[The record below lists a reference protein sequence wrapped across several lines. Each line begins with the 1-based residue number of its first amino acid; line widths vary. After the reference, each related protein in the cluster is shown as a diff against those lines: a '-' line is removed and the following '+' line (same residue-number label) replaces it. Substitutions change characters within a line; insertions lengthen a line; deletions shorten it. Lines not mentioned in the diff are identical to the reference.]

1 MSCLPPQGS
10 LTDLE
15 GCLDRITF
23 YNPENHY
30 TIAKFC
36 PKGAQNAITVVG
48 FMPAP
53 TAGEFL
59 KLDGTWETHIRYG
72 QQLKII
78 RFEVLLPATVDGI
91 RKYLK
96 SGVIKGLGTRTIA
109 RLVRHFGDQTL
120 IVIES
125 EPEKLTDVKGIGKA
139 IAKQIAESWQSHHAI
154 RCLMIFLQK
163 HGISL
168 AYSGRIFKQ
177 YGVAAVDILKDHP
190 YQIACDLPG
199 MGFYIA
205 DRIAQQQGAL
215 SDDPQRIR
223 ACILH
228 LLEQAAGDGHMFMT
242 GHEARRKCAKLFD
255 IDSESASAAMIELS
269 DEGQVVQEAM
279 ENQDSDQDGE
289 QDIDQGKYLALY
301 LSALHRAETGIAQRI
316 KAFLTVPVK
325 PPDINQEQMT
335 REILARLAIQL
346 SSEQQSVLEEILLH
360 HIAIITGG
368 PGTGKTTL
376 IRSIAAICDRL
387 QHKTIL
393 SAPTGR
399 AARRLSEVARK
410 KASTLHKLLGYNL
423 EQNDFE
429 KDEDDPLNVDVM
441 IVDEASM
448 VDAQLMFHLLK
459 AIPVTATLILVG
471 DVFQLPSV
479 GPGNILSDLIQ
490 SGVIRTF
497 ELKEIFRQ
505 AEKSPIIVNAH
516 LVREGKL
523 PNLDKYRHSEEL
535 SEFYFIE
542 QYQPETVLKTIV
554 ELCSRKIPERFGLDP
569 VRDIQV
575 LSPMHKGTVGT
586 IQLNQV
592 LQEALNPKS
601 SPLAAGI
608 QFRLGDKVMHLK
620 NNYAKEVFNG
630 DIGIISGIDQSPQLA
645 QRRLSVNY
653 DERLVDYESEEFD
666 DLILAYA
673 ISVHKS
679 QGSEY
684 PAVVIPMMPQHHP
697 LLQRNLLYTAITRGK
712 KLVIIVGTRQAL
724 DTAIK
729 NDKPGNRLSLLDQR
743 LKGVRS
749 GLKPYCRKA

>member
-1 MSCLPPQGS
+1 MNTAGS
-10 LTDLE
+10 LTALE
-15 GCLDRITF
+15 GCLDRIAF

-30 TIAKFC
+30 TIAKFR
-36 PKGAQNAITVVG
+36 PRGAQAAITVVG
-48 FMPAP
+48 FMPEP
-53 TAGEFL
+53 TAGELL
-59 KLDGTWETHIRYG
+59 KLDGTWETHARYG

-78 RFEVLLPATVDGI
+78 RFEVLLPATIDGI

-96 SGVIKGLGTRTIA
+96 SGVIKGLGAKTIS
-109 RLVRHFGDQTL
+109 RLIGHFGDQTL
-120 IVIES
+120 IIIETA
-125 EPEKLTDVKGIGKA
+125 PEKLTDVKGIGKT
-139 IAKQIAESWQSHHAI
+139 IAKQIAESWKSHHAI
-154 RCLMIFLQK
+154 RCLMIFLQD

-168 AYSGRIFKQ
+168 AYCGRIFKQ
-177 YGVAAVDILKDHP
+177 YGAVAVDVLKDRP

-199 MGFYIA
+199 VGFHIA
-205 DRIAQQQGAL
+205 DRIAQHQGAL
-215 SDDPQRIR
+215 SDDPMRIR
-223 ACILH
+223 ACILY

-242 GHEARRKCAKLFD
+242 GHETRRKCARLFD
-255 IDSESASAAMIELS
+255 IDFESATVALLVLC
-269 DEGQVVQEAM
+269 DEGLVVQEAM
-279 ENQDSDQDGE
+279 DDPDGDQ
-289 QDIDQGKYLALY
+289 ALY
-301 LSALHRAETGIAQRI
+301 LSTLHRAETGIARRL
-316 KAFLTVPVK
+316 KAFLSVPVK
-325 PPDINQEQMT
+325 PPDIDQEQMT

-346 SSEQQSVLEEILLH
+346 SREQQAVLEEILLH

-387 QHKTIL
+387 RQKTIL

-429 KDEDDPLNVDVM
+429 KDEDDPLDVDVM

-448 VDAQLMFHLLK
+448 VDAYLMFHLLK

-490 SGVIRTF
+490 SGAIRTF

-516 LVREGKL
+516 RVRQGNL
-523 PNLDKYRHSEEL
+523 PVLEKDRHSEGL

-542 QYQPETVLKTIV
+542 QYQPETVVKTIV

-592 LQEALNPKS
+592 LQEALNPQS
-601 SPLAAGI
+601 SPGAGI

-630 DIGIISGIDQSPQLA
+630 DIGVISEIDISK
-645 QRRLSVNY
+645 RRLSVNY
-653 DERLVDYESEEFD
+653 DERLVDYESEELE

-684 PAVVIPMMPQHHP
+684 PAVVIPLMPQHHP

-729 NDKPGNRLSLLDQR
+729 NDKPGNRLSLLSQR
-743 LKGVRS
+743 LKSVR
-749 GLKPYCRKA
+749 L

>member
-1 MSCLPPQGS
+1 MDHFMTASGS

-30 TIAKFC
+30 TIAKFR

-48 FMPAP
+48 FMPEP
-53 TAGEFL
+53 TAGEIL
-59 KLDGTWETHIRYG
+59 RLDGIWETHARYG

-78 RFEVLLPATVDGI
+78 RFEVLLPATIDGI

-96 SGVIKGLGTRTIA
+96 SGVIKGLGAKTIS
-109 RLVRHFGDQTL
+109 RLIRHFGDQTL
-120 IVIES
+120 VVIES
-125 EPEKLTDVKGIGKA
+125 APEKLTDVKGIGKA
-139 IAKQIAESWQSHHAI
+139 IAKQIAESWKSHHAI
-154 RCLMIFLQK
+154 RCLMIFLQN

-177 YGVAAVDILKDHP
+177 YGAAAVDILKNYP
-190 YQIACDLPG
+190 YRIACDIPG
-199 MGFYIA
+199 IGFYIA
-205 DRIAQQQGAL
+205 DRIAQKQGAL
-215 SDDPQRIR
+215 SDDPMRIR
-223 ACILH
+223 ACILY
-228 LLEQAAGDGHMFMT
+228 LLEQAASDGHMFMT
-242 GHEARRKCAKLFD
+242 GQETRRKCARLFD
-255 IDSESASAAMIELS
+255 IDAESASAAMLALS

-279 ENQDSDQDGE
+279 GGYGGDPDSDQ
-289 QDIDQGKYLALY
+289 ALY
-301 LSALHRAETGIAQRI
+301 LPALYRAETGIALRL
-316 KAFLTVPVK
+316 KAFLSIPVK
-325 PPDINQEQMT
+325 PPDIDQEQMT

-346 SSEQQSVLEEILLH
+346 SAEQQAVLEEILLH

-387 QHKTIL
+387 QQKTIL

-429 KDEDDPLNVDVM
+429 KDEDDPLDVDVM

-448 VDAQLMFHLLK
+448 VDAHLMFHLLK
-459 AIPVTATLILVG
+459 AVPVTATLILVG

-516 LVREGKL
+516 RVRHGNL
-523 PNLDKYRHSEEL
+523 PNLEKDRHSEGL

-542 QYQPETVLKTIV
+542 QYQPETVVRTIV

-592 LQEALNPKS
+592 LQEALNPLS
-601 SPLAAGI
+601 SPGAGI
-608 QFRLGDKVMHLK
+608 LFWPGDKVMHLK

-630 DIGIISGIDQSPQLA
+630 DIGVISEIDPSPKLSK
-645 QRRLSVNY
+645 RRLSVNY
-653 DERLVDYESEEFD
+653 DDRLVDYESEEIE
-666 DLILAYA
+666 DLTLAYA

-684 PAVVIPMMPQHHP
+684 PAVVIPLMPQHHP

-712 KLVIIVGTRQAL
+712 KLVIIVGTRQAM

-729 NDKPGNRLSLLDQR
+729 NDKPRNRLSLLDKR
-743 LKGVRS
+743 LRS
-749 GLKPYCRKA
+749 VKV

>member
-1 MSCLPPQGS
+1 MNGSGS
-10 LTDLE
+10 LNDLE

-30 TIAKFC
+30 TIAKFR

-48 FMPAP
+48 FMPEP

-59 KLDGTWETHIRYG
+59 KLDGTWETHARFG
-72 QQLKII
+72 QQLKIL

-96 SGVIKGLGTRTIA
+96 SGVIKGLGAKTIS
-109 RLVRHFGDQTL
+109 RLIRHFGDQTL
-120 IVIES
+120 VVIES
-125 EPEKLTDVKGIGKA
+125 APEKLTDVKGIGKA
-139 IAKQIAESWQSHHAI
+139 ISRQIAESWKVHHAVH
-154 RCLMIFLQK
+154 RLMTFLQN

-177 YGVAAVDILKDHP
+177 YGPAAVDVLKQHP
-190 YQIACDLPG
+190 YQVACDLPG
-199 MGFYIA
+199 IGFYIA
-205 DRIAQQQGAL
+205 DRIAQHQGAL
-215 SDDPQRIR
+215 SDDPLRIR
-223 ACILH
+223 ACILY
-228 LLEQAAGDGHMFMT
+228 LLEQAASDGHMFMT
-242 GHEARRKCAKLFD
+242 GQETRRKCAMLFD
-255 IDSESASAAMIELS
+255 IGAESVSKALLELS
-269 DEGQVVQEAM
+269 TEGQVVPEAM
-279 ENQDSDQDGE
+279 NDRGSDQ
-289 QDIDQGKYLALY
+289 ALY
-301 LSALHRAETGIAQRI
+301 LSALHRAETGIALRL
-316 KAFLTVPVK
+316 KAFLSIPPK
-325 PPDINQEQMT
+325 PLDINQEQMT

-346 SSEQQSVLEEILLH
+346 SSEQQTVLEEILLH

-387 QHKTIL
+387 RQKTIL

-429 KDEDDPLNVDVM
+429 KDENDPLDVDVM

-459 AIPVTATLILVG
+459 AVPVTASLILVG

-479 GPGNILSDLIQ
+479 GPGNILSDLID

-505 AEKSPIIVNAH
+505 AEKSPIVINAH
-516 LVREGKL
+516 RVRQGNL
-523 PNLDKYRHSEEL
+523 PNLEKEPSEGL

-542 QYQPETVLKTIV
+542 QYQPETVVKTIV
-554 ELCSRKIPERFGLDP
+554 ELCSRKIPERFGFDP

-592 LQEALNPKS
+592 LQEALNPQS
-601 SPLAAGI
+601 SPVSGI
-608 QFRLGDKVMHLK
+608 QFRSGDKIMHLK

-630 DIGIISGIDQSPQLA
+630 DIGVISEIDLFKK
-645 QRRLSVNY
+645 RLSVNY
-653 DERLVDYESEEFD
+653 DDRLVDYENEEFE
-666 DLILAYA
+666 DLTLAYA

-684 PAVVIPMMPQHHP
+684 PAVVIPLMPQHHP

-743 LKGVRS
+743 LKIVS
-749 GLKPYCRKA
+749 S

>member
-1 MSCLPPQGS
+1 MNTSGT

-30 TIAKFC
+30 TIAKFR
-36 PKGAQNAITVVG
+36 PRGAQNAITVVG
-48 FMPAP
+48 FMPEP

-59 KLDGTWETHIRYG
+59 KVDGIWETHVRYG
-72 QQLKII
+72 QQLKIL

-96 SGVIKGLGTRTIA
+96 SGVIKGLGAKTIS
-109 RLVRHFGDQTL
+109 RLIRHFGDQTL
-120 IVIES
+120 VVIES
-125 EPEKLTDVKGIGKA
+125 SPEKLTEVKGIGKA
-139 IAKQIAESWQSHHAI
+139 TASQIAESWKFHHAI
-154 RCLMIFLQK
+154 RRLMLFLQN

-177 YGVAAVDILKDHP
+177 YGAAAVDILTNHP
-190 YQIACDLPG
+190 FQIACDLPG
-199 MGFYIA
+199 TGFYIA
-205 DRIAQQQGAL
+205 DRIAQHQGAL
-215 SDDPQRIR
+215 SDDPLRIR
-223 ACILH
+223 ACILY
-228 LLEQAAGDGHMFMT
+228 LLEQAASDGHMFMT
-242 GHEARRKCAKLFD
+242 GHETLRKCARLFD
-255 IDSESASAAMIELS
+255 IDAESASAAMQELS
-269 DEGQVVQEAM
+269 GDGQVVQETM
-279 ENQDSDQDGE
+279 GGPGRDRGSDQ
-289 QDIDQGKYLALY
+289 ALY
-301 LSALHRAETGIAQRI
+301 LSALHRVETGIARRL
-316 KAFLTVPVK
+316 KAILSVPVK

-346 SSEQQSVLEEILLH
+346 SAEQQTVLEEILLH

-387 QHKTIL
+387 RQKTIL

-429 KDEDDPLNVDVM
+429 KDEDDPLDVDVM

-459 AIPVTATLILVG
+459 AVPVTATLILVG

-479 GPGNILSDLIQ
+479 GPGNILSDLIH

-505 AEKSPIIVNAH
+505 AKKSPIVVNAH
-516 LVREGKL
+516 RVRQGNL
-523 PNLDKYRHSEEL
+523 PNLEKNASKGL

-542 QYQPETVLKTIV
+542 QYLPETVVKTIV
-554 ELCSRKIPERFGLDP
+554 ELCSRKIPERFGFDP

-575 LSPMHKGTVGT
+575 LTPMHKGTVGT

-592 LQEALNPKS
+592 LQEALNS
-601 SPLAAGI
+601 QSAVGAGI
-608 QFRLGDKVMHLK
+608 QFRPGDKVMHLK

-630 DIGIISGIDQSPQLA
+630 DIGVISEIDLSK
-645 QRRLSVNY
+645 RRLSVNY
-653 DERLVDYESEEFD
+653 DDRIVDYESEELE
-666 DLILAYA
+666 DLTLAYA

-684 PAVVIPMMPQHHP
+684 PAVVIPLMPQHHP

-729 NDKPGNRLSLLDQR
+729 NDRPGNRLSLLDQR
-743 LKGVRS
+743 LKNVR
-749 GLKPYCRKA
+749 P

>member
-1 MSCLPPQGS
+1 MNASGS

-23 YNPENHY
+23 YNPDNHY
-30 TIAKFC
+30 TIAKFR
-36 PKGAQNAITVVG
+36 PRGAQNAITVVG
-48 FMPAP
+48 FMPEP

-59 KLDGTWETHIRYG
+59 KLDGTWETHARFG
-72 QQLKII
+72 QQLKIL

-96 SGVIKGLGTRTIA
+96 SGVIKGLGARTIS
-109 RLVRHFGDQTL
+109 RLISHFGDQTL
-120 IVIES
+120 VVIES
-125 EPEKLTDVKGIGKA
+125 SPEKLTEVKGIGKA
-139 IAKQIAESWQSHHAI
+139 IANQIAESWKSHHAI
-154 RCLMIFLQK
+154 RCLMIFLQN

-177 YGVAAVDILKDHP
+177 YGAAAVDVLKQHP
-190 YQIACDLPG
+190 YQVACDLPG
-199 MGFYIA
+199 IGFYIA
-205 DRIAQQQGAL
+205 DRIAQHQGAL
-215 SDDPQRIR
+215 SDDPLRIR
-223 ACILH
+223 ACILY
-228 LLEQAAGDGHMFMT
+228 LLEQAASDGHMFMT
-242 GHEARRKCAKLFD
+242 GQETRRKCARLFD
-255 IDSESASAAMIELS
+255 IGAESVSEALLELS
-269 DEGQVVQEAM
+269 GEGQVVLEAM
-279 ENQDSDQDGE
+279 DDRGSDQ
-289 QDIDQGKYLALY
+289 ALF
-301 LSALHRAETGIAQRI
+301 LSVLHRAETGIARRL
-316 KAFLTVPVK
+316 KAFLSVPVK
-325 PPDINQEQMT
+325 PPDIDQEQMT

-346 SSEQQSVLEEILLH
+346 SAEQQAVLEEILLH
-360 HIAIITGG
+360 HVAIITGG

-387 QHKTIL
+387 RQKTIL

-429 KDEDDPLNVDVM
+429 KDEDDPLDVDVM

-448 VDAQLMFHLLK
+448 MDAHLMFHLLK
-459 AIPVTATLILVG
+459 AVPVTATLILVG

-479 GPGNILSDLIQ
+479 GPGNILSDLIK
-490 SGVIRTF
+490 SGAIRTF

-505 AEKSPIIVNAH
+505 AEKSPIVVNAH
-516 LVREGKL
+516 RVRQGNL
-523 PNLDKYRHSEEL
+523 PNLEKDRNPECL

-542 QYQPETVLKTIV
+542 QYQPETVVKTIV
-554 ELCSRKIPERFGLDP
+554 ELCSRKIPERFGFDP

-592 LQEALNPKS
+592 LQEALNPQS
-601 SPLAAGI
+601 SPGAGI
-608 QFRLGDKVMHLK
+608 QFRPGDKVMHLK

-630 DIGIISGIDQSPQLA
+630 DIGVISEIDQSPQWSK
-645 QRRLSVNY
+645 RRLSVYY
-653 DERLVDYESEEFD
+653 DDRLVDYEIEELE
-666 DLILAYA
+666 DLTLAYA

-684 PAVVIPMMPQHHP
+684 PAVVIPLMPQHHP

-729 NDKPGNRLSLLDQR
+729 NDKPRNRLSLLDQR
-743 LKGVRS
+743 LKS
-749 GLKPYCRKA
+749 AEKHS

>member
-1 MSCLPPQGS
+1 MNATGS
-10 LTDLE
+10 VTCLE
-15 GCLDRITF
+15 GCLDHITF

-30 TIAKFC
+30 TIARFR
-36 PKGAQNAITVVG
+36 PRGAQNPITVVG
-48 FMPAP
+48 FMPEP

-59 KLDGTWETHIRYG
+59 KLDGVWETHARYG
-72 QQLKII
+72 HQLKIV
-78 RFEVLLPATVDGI
+78 RFEVLLPATIEGI

-96 SGVIKGLGTRTIA
+96 SGVVKGVGAKTIS
-109 RLVRHFGDQTL
+109 RLIRHFGDQTL
-120 IVIES
+120 VVIES
-125 EPEKLTDVKGIGKA
+125 APEKLIDVKGIGKA
-139 IAKQIAESWQSHHAI
+139 IAGQISESWKSHHAI
-154 RCLMIFLQK
+154 RCLMIFLQS

-177 YGVAAVDILKDHP
+177 YGPAAVDILKEHP
-190 YQIACDLPG
+190 YRIACDLPG
-199 MGFYIA
+199 IGFHIA
-205 DRIAQQQGAL
+205 DRIARQQGAL
-215 SDDPQRIR
+215 SDDPLRIR
-223 ACILH
+223 ACVLY
-228 LLEQAAGDGHMFMT
+228 LLEQAAADGHMFMT
-242 GHEARRKCAKLFD
+242 GQDARRKCARLFD
-255 IDSESASAAMIELS
+255 IDAESASAALLALS
-269 DEGQVVQEAM
+269 GEGQVVLEAM
-279 ENQDSDQDGE
+279 DDRDGDQ
-289 QDIDQGKYLALY
+289 ALY
-301 LSALHRAETGIAQRI
+301 LSALHRVESGIAGRLRAI
-316 KAFLTVPVK
+316 LSIPVK

-346 SSEQQSVLEEILLH
+346 SPQQQAVLDEILLH
-360 HIAIITGG
+360 HMAIITGG

-387 QHKTIL
+387 RQKTIL

-410 KASTLHKLLGYNL
+410 KAATLHKLLGYNL
-423 EQNDFE
+423 ERNAFE
-429 KDEDDPLNVDVM
+429 KDEDDPLDVDVM

-459 AIPVTATLILVG
+459 AVPVTATLILVG

-490 SGVIRTF
+490 SGAIRTF

-516 LVREGKL
+516 RVRQGRL
-523 PNLDKYRHSEEL
+523 PDLEKEKHSEGL

-542 QYQPETVLKTIV
+542 QYQPETVVRTIV

-592 LQEALNPKS
+592 LQEALNPGA
-601 SPLAAGI
+601 PAGAGF
-608 QFRLGDKVMHLK
+608 QFRPGDKVMHLK

-630 DIGIISGIDQSPQLA
+630 DIGVISDMDVSK
-645 QRRLSVNY
+645 RRLSVNY
-653 DERLVDYESEEFD
+653 DERLVDYESEELE
-666 DLILAYA
+666 DLTLAYA

-724 DTAIK
+724 DTAVK
-729 NDKPGNRLSLLDQR
+729 NDKPKNRLSRLDQR
-743 LKGVRS
+743 LKS
-749 GLKPYCRKA
+749 AANHS

>member
-1 MSCLPPQGS
+1 MNGSGS
-10 LTDLE
+10 LNDLE

-30 TIAKFC
+30 TIAKFR

-48 FMPAP
+48 FMPEP
-53 TAGEFL
+53 TPGEFL
-59 KLDGTWETHIRYG
+59 KLDGNWETHVRYG
-72 QQLKII
+72 QQLKIL

-96 SGVIKGLGTRTIA
+96 SGVIKGLGAKTIS
-109 RLVRHFGDQTL
+109 RLIRHFGDQTL
-120 IVIES
+120 VVIES
-125 EPEKLTDVKGIGKA
+125 TPEKLTDVKGIGKA
-139 IAKQIAESWQSHHAI
+139 ISKQIAESWKSHHAI
-154 RCLMIFLQK
+154 RCLMIFLQN

-177 YGVAAVDILKDHP
+177 YGAAAVDILKQQP

-199 MGFYIA
+199 IGFYIA
-205 DRIAQQQGAL
+205 DRIAQRQGAL
-215 SDDPQRIR
+215 SDDPLRIR
-223 ACILH
+223 ACILY
-228 LLEQAAGDGHMFMT
+228 LLEQAASDGHMFMT
-242 GHEARRKCAKLFD
+242 GQEIRRKCARLFD
-255 IDSESASAAMIELS
+255 IGAESVSEALLELS
-269 DEGQVVQEAM
+269 TEGQVVEEAM
-279 ENQDSDQDGE
+279 DVHGSDQ
-289 QDIDQGKYLALY
+289 ALY
-301 LSALHRAETGIAQRI
+301 LSALHRAETGIALRL
-316 KAFLTVPVK
+316 KAFLSIPPK
-325 PPDINQEQMT
+325 PLDINQEQMT

-346 SSEQQSVLEEILLH
+346 SSEQQTVLEEILLH

-387 QHKTIL
+387 RQKTIL

-429 KDEDDPLNVDVM
+429 KDENDPLDVDVM

-459 AIPVTATLILVG
+459 AVPVTASLILVG

-505 AEKSPIIVNAH
+505 AEKSPIVINAH
-516 LVREGKL
+516 RVRQGNL
-523 PNLDKYRHSEEL
+523 PNLEKEPSEGL

-542 QYQPETVLKTIV
+542 QYQPETVVKTIV
-554 ELCSRKIPERFGLDP
+554 ELCSRKIPERFGFDS

-575 LSPMHKGTVGT
+575 LSPMHKGAVGT

-592 LQEALNPKS
+592 LQEALNPQS
-601 SPLAAGI
+601 SPVSGI
-608 QFRLGDKVMHLK
+608 QFRSGDKIMHLK

-630 DIGIISGIDQSPQLA
+630 DIGVISEIDLFKK
-645 QRRLSVNY
+645 RLSVNY
-653 DERLVDYESEEFD
+653 DDRLVDYENEEFE
-666 DLILAYA
+666 DLTLAYA

-684 PAVVIPMMPQHHP
+684 PAVVIPLMPQHHP

-743 LKGVRS
+743 LKIVS
-749 GLKPYCRKA
+749 S

>member
-1 MSCLPPQGS
+1 MNASGS

-23 YNPENHY
+23 YNPDNHY
-30 TIAKFC
+30 TIAKFR
-36 PKGAQNAITVVG
+36 PRGAQNAITVVG
-48 FMPAP
+48 FMPEP

-59 KLDGTWETHIRYG
+59 KLDGTWETHARFG
-72 QQLKII
+72 QQLKIL

-96 SGVIKGLGTRTIA
+96 SGVIKGLGARTIS
-109 RLVRHFGDQTL
+109 RLISHFGDQTL
-120 IVIES
+120 VVIES
-125 EPEKLTDVKGIGKA
+125 SPEKLTEVKGIGKA
-139 IAKQIAESWQSHHAI
+139 IANQIAESWKSHHAI
-154 RCLMIFLQK
+154 RCLMIFLQN

-177 YGVAAVDILKDHP
+177 YGAAAVDVLKQHP
-190 YQIACDLPG
+190 YQVACDLPG
-199 MGFYIA
+199 IGFYIA
-205 DRIAQQQGAL
+205 DRIAQHQGAL
-215 SDDPQRIR
+215 SDDPLRIR
-223 ACILH
+223 ACILY
-228 LLEQAAGDGHMFMT
+228 LLEQAASDGHMFMT
-242 GHEARRKCAKLFD
+242 GQETRRKCARLFD
-255 IDSESASAAMIELS
+255 IGAESVSEALLELS
-269 DEGQVVQEAM
+269 GEGQVVLEAM
-279 ENQDSDQDGE
+279 DDRGSDQ
-289 QDIDQGKYLALY
+289 ALF
-301 LSALHRAETGIAQRI
+301 LSVLHRAETGIARRL
-316 KAFLTVPVK
+316 KAFLSVPVK
-325 PPDINQEQMT
+325 PPDIDQEQMT

-346 SSEQQSVLEEILLH
+346 SAEQQAVLEEILLH
-360 HIAIITGG
+360 HVAIITGG

-387 QHKTIL
+387 RQKTIL

-429 KDEDDPLNVDVM
+429 KDEDDPLDVDVM

-448 VDAQLMFHLLK
+448 MDAHLMFHLLK
-459 AIPVTATLILVG
+459 AVPVTATLILVG

-479 GPGNILSDLIQ
+479 GPGNILSDLIK
-490 SGVIRTF
+490 SGAIRTF

-505 AEKSPIIVNAH
+505 AEKSPIVVNAH
-516 LVREGKL
+516 RVRQGNL
-523 PNLDKYRHSEEL
+523 PNLEKDRNPEGL

-542 QYQPETVLKTIV
+542 QYQPETVVKTIV
-554 ELCSRKIPERFGLDP
+554 ELCSRKIPERFGFDP

-592 LQEALNPKS
+592 LQEALNPQS
-601 SPLAAGI
+601 SPGAGI
-608 QFRLGDKVMHLK
+608 QFRPGDKVMHLK

-630 DIGIISGIDQSPQLA
+630 DIGVISEIDQSPQWSK
-645 QRRLSVNY
+645 RRLSVYY
-653 DERLVDYESEEFD
+653 DDRLVDYEIEELE
-666 DLILAYA
+666 DLTLAYA

-684 PAVVIPMMPQHHP
+684 PAVVIPLMPQHHP

-729 NDKPGNRLSLLDQR
+729 NDKPRNRLSLLDQR
-743 LKGVRS
+743 LKS
-749 GLKPYCRKA
+749 AEKHS

>member
-1 MSCLPPQGS
+1 MNASGS

-30 TIAKFC
+30 TIAKFR
-36 PKGAQNAITVVG
+36 PRGAQNPITVVG
-48 FMPAP
+48 FMPEP

-59 KLDGTWETHIRYG
+59 KLDGFWETHVRFG
-72 QQLKII
+72 QQLKIV
-78 RFEVLLPATVDGI
+78 RFEALLPATVDGI

-96 SGVIKGLGTRTIA
+96 SGVIKGLGAKTIS
-109 RLVRHFGDQTL
+109 RLISHFGDQTL
-120 IVIES
+120 VVIES
-125 EPEKLTDVKGIGKA
+125 APEKLTDVKGIGKA
-139 IAKQIAESWQSHHAI
+139 IAKQIAESWKSHHAV
-154 RCLMIFLQK
+154 RSLMIFLQN

-168 AYSGRIFKQ
+168 AYSGRIFKR
-177 YGVAAVDILKDHP
+177 YGAAAVDILKDHP

-199 MGFYIA
+199 IGFYIA
-205 DRIAQQQGAL
+205 DRIARHQGAL
-215 SDDPQRIR
+215 SDDPLRIR
-223 ACILH
+223 ACILY
-228 LLEQAAGDGHMFMT
+228 LLEQAASDGHMFMT
-242 GHEARRKCAKLFD
+242 GHETRRKCARLFD
-255 IDSESASAAMIELS
+255 IDAESASAALLSLS
-269 DEGQVVQEAM
+269 DEGQVVREAM
-279 ENQDSDQDGE
+279 ADHGSDPDRDWGSDQ
-289 QDIDQGKYLALY
+289 ALY
-301 LSALHRAETGIAQRI
+301 LSALYRAETGIALRLR
-316 KAFLTVPVK
+316 AFLSIPVK
-325 PPDINQEQMT
+325 PPDIDQEQMT
-335 REILARLAIQL
+335 REILTRLAIQL
-346 SSEQQSVLEEILLH
+346 SSEQQAVLEEILLH

-376 IRSIAAICDRL
+376 IRSIGAICDRL
-387 QHKTIL
+387 RQKIIL

-429 KDEDDPLNVDVM
+429 KDEDDPLDVDVM

-448 VDAQLMFHLLK
+448 MDVQLMFHLLK
-459 AIPVTATLILVG
+459 AVPVTATLILVG

-490 SGVIRTF
+490 SGAIRTF

-505 AEKSPIIVNAH
+505 AEKSPIVLNAH
-516 LVREGKL
+516 RVRQGHL
-523 PNLDKYRHSEEL
+523 PNLEKDRHSEGL

-542 QYQPETVLKTIV
+542 QFQPETVVKTIV

-575 LSPMHKGTVGT
+575 LSPMHKGMVGT

-592 LQEALNPKS
+592 LQEALNPQS
-601 SPLAAGI
+601 SPVAGI
-608 QFRLGDKVMHLK
+608 QFRPGDKVMHLK

-630 DIGIISGIDQSPQLA
+630 DIGIISEIDPSPKWSKK
-645 QRRLSVNY
+645 RLSVNY
-653 DERLVDYESEEFD
+653 DDRVVDYESEELD
-666 DLILAYA
+666 DLTLAYA

-684 PAVVIPMMPQHHP
+684 PAVVIPLLSQHHP

-729 NDKPGNRLSLLDQR
+729 NDKPRNRLSLLDQR
-743 LKGVRS
+743 LKNAANHS
-749 GLKPYCRKA
+749 

>member
-1 MSCLPPQGS
+1 MNASGA

-30 TIAKFC
+30 TIAKFR
-36 PKGAQNAITVVG
+36 PRGAQNAITVVG
-48 FMPAP
+48 FMPEP

-59 KLDGTWETHIRYG
+59 KLDGSWETHARYG
-72 QQLKII
+72 QQLKIS
-78 RFEVLLPATVDGI
+78 RFEVLLPATIDGI

-96 SGVIKGLGTRTIA
+96 SGVIKGLGARTIS
-109 RLVRHFGDQTL
+109 RLIRHFGDQTL
-120 IVIES
+120 VVIES
-125 EPEKLTDVKGIGKA
+125 SPEKLTDVRGIGKA
-139 IAKQIAESWQSHHAI
+139 IAKQIAESWKSHHAI
-154 RCLMIFLQK
+154 RGLMIFLQN

-168 AYSGRIFKQ
+168 SYSGRIFKQ
-177 YGVAAVDILKDHP
+177 YGAAAVDVLKKHP
-190 YQIACDLPG
+190 FQIACDLPG
-199 MGFYIA
+199 IGFYIA

-215 SDDPQRIR
+215 SDDPLRIR
-223 ACILH
+223 ACILY
-228 LLEQAAGDGHMFMT
+228 LLEQAASDGHMFMP
-242 GHEARRKCAKLFD
+242 GQEIRRKCARLFD
-255 IDSESASAAMIELS
+255 IGAESVFEALLELS
-269 DEGQVVQEAM
+269 AEGQVVQEAL
-279 ENQDSDQDGE
+279 DDRGGDQ
-289 QDIDQGKYLALY
+289 ALY
-301 LSALHRAETGIAQRI
+301 LPALHRAETGIALRL
-316 KAFLTVPVK
+316 KAFLSIPPK
-325 PPDINQEQMT
+325 PLDINQEQMT

-346 SSEQQSVLEEILLH
+346 SSEQQAVLEEIFLH
-360 HIAIITGG
+360 HVAVITGG

-376 IRSIAAICDRL
+376 IRSIAAISDRL
-387 QHKTIL
+387 RQKTIL

-410 KASTLHKLLGYNL
+410 KAFTLHKLLGYNL
-423 EQNDFE
+423 DLNAFE
-429 KDEDDPLNVDVM
+429 KNEDDPLDVNVM

-459 AIPVTATLILVG
+459 AVPVTASLILVG

-479 GPGNILSDLIQ
+479 GPGNILSDLID
-490 SGVIRTF
+490 SGVIRTY

-505 AEKSPIIVNAH
+505 AEKSPIVINAH
-516 LVREGKL
+516 RVRQGNL
-523 PNLDKYRHSEEL
+523 PNLEKEPSEGL

-542 QYQPETVLKTIV
+542 QYQPETVVKTIV
-554 ELCSRKIPERFGLDP
+554 ELCSRKIPERFGFDP

-592 LQEALNPKS
+592 LQEALNPQS
-601 SPLAAGI
+601 SPVSGI
-608 QFRLGDKVMHLK
+608 QFRSGDKIMHLK

-630 DIGIISGIDQSPQLA
+630 DIGVISEIDLFKK
-645 QRRLSVNY
+645 RLSVNY
-653 DERLVDYESEEFD
+653 DDRLVDYENEEFE
-666 DLILAYA
+666 DLTLAYA
-673 ISVHKS
+673 ITVHKS

-684 PAVVIPMMPQHHP
+684 PAVVIPLMPQHHP

-729 NDKPGNRLSLLDQR
+729 NDKPGNRLSLLGQR
-743 LKGVRS
+743 LKNVGS
-749 GLKPYCRKA
+749 

>member
-1 MSCLPPQGS
+1 MNASGS

-30 TIAKFC
+30 TIAKFR
-36 PKGAQNAITVVG
+36 PRGAQNTITVVG
-48 FMPAP
+48 FMPEP

-59 KLDGTWETHIRYG
+59 KLDGTWETHARFG
-72 QQLKII
+72 QQLKIL

-96 SGVIKGLGTRTIA
+96 SGVIKGLGAKTIS
-109 RLVRHFGDQTL
+109 RLISHFGDQTL
-120 IVIES
+120 VVIES
-125 EPEKLTDVKGIGKA
+125 SPEKLTDVKGIGKG
-139 IAKQIAESWQSHHAI
+139 IAKQIAESWKSHHAI
-154 RCLMIFLQK
+154 RCLMIFLQN

-177 YGVAAVDILKDHP
+177 YGAAAVDVLKQHP
-190 YQIACDLPG
+190 YQVACDLPG
-199 MGFYIA
+199 IGFYIA
-205 DRIAQQQGAL
+205 DRIAQHQGAL
-215 SDDPQRIR
+215 SDDPLRIR
-223 ACILH
+223 ACILY
-228 LLEQAAGDGHMFMT
+228 LLEQAASDGHMFMT
-242 GHEARRKCAKLFD
+242 GQETRRKCARLFD
-255 IDSESASAAMIELS
+255 IGAESVSDALLELS
-269 DEGQVVQEAM
+269 AEGQVVQEAM
-279 ENQDSDQDGE
+279 DDRGGDQ
-289 QDIDQGKYLALY
+289 ALY
-301 LSALHRAETGIAQRI
+301 LSALHRAETGIALRL
-316 KAFLTVPVK
+316 KAFLSVPVK
-325 PPDINQEQMT
+325 PPDIDQEQMT

-346 SSEQQSVLEEILLH
+346 SAEQQAVLEEILLH

-387 QHKTIL
+387 RQKTIL

-429 KDEDDPLNVDVM
+429 KDEDDPLDVDVM

-448 VDAQLMFHLLK
+448 MDAHLMFHLLK
-459 AIPVTATLILVG
+459 AVPVTATLILVG

-479 GPGNILSDLIQ
+479 GPGNILSDLIR
-490 SGVIRTF
+490 SGAIRTF

-505 AEKSPIIVNAH
+505 AEKSPIVVNAH
-516 LVREGKL
+516 RVRQGNL
-523 PNLDKYRHSEEL
+523 PNLEKDRNPEGL

-542 QYQPETVLKTIV
+542 QYQPETVVKTIV
-554 ELCSRKIPERFGLDP
+554 ELCSRKIPERFGFDP

-592 LQEALNPKS
+592 LQEALNPQS
-601 SPLAAGI
+601 SPGAGI
-608 QFRLGDKVMHLK
+608 QFRPGDKVMHLK

-630 DIGIISGIDQSPQLA
+630 DIGVISEIDQSPQLSK
-645 QRRLSVNY
+645 RRLSVHY
-653 DERLVDYESEEFD
+653 DDRLVDYENEE
-666 DLILAYA
+666 LEELTLAYA

-684 PAVVIPMMPQHHP
+684 PAVVIPLMPQHHP

-729 NDKPGNRLSLLDQR
+729 NDKPRNRLSLLDRR
-743 LKGVRS
+743 LKNASIR
-749 GLKPYCRKA
+749 

>member
-1 MSCLPPQGS
+1 MNASGS

-30 TIAKFC
+30 TIAKFR
-36 PKGAQNAITVVG
+36 PRGAQNAITVVG
-48 FMPAP
+48 FMPEP

-59 KLDGTWETHIRYG
+59 KLDGIWETHVRYG
-72 QQLKII
+72 QQLKIL

-96 SGVIKGLGTRTIA
+96 SGVIKGLGAKTIS
-109 RLVRHFGDQTL
+109 RLISHFGDQTL
-120 IVIES
+120 VVIES
-125 EPEKLTDVKGIGKA
+125 SPEKLTDVKGIGKA
-139 IAKQIAESWQSHHAI
+139 IAKQIAESWKSHHAI
-154 RCLMIFLQK
+154 RCLMIFLQN
-163 HGISL
+163 HGVSL

-177 YGVAAVDILKDHP
+177 YGAAAVDVLKQHP

-199 MGFYIA
+199 IGFYIA
-205 DRIAQQQGAL
+205 DRIAQHQGAL
-215 SDDPQRIR
+215 SDDPLRIR
-223 ACILH
+223 ACILY
-228 LLEQAAGDGHMFMT
+228 LLEQAASDGHMFMT
-242 GHEARRKCAKLFD
+242 GQETRRKCARLFD
-255 IDSESASAAMIELS
+255 IDAESVSAALLELS

-279 ENQDSDQDGE
+279 DDRGSDQ
-289 QDIDQGKYLALY
+289 ALY
-301 LSALHRAETGIAQRI
+301 LSALHRAETGIALRL
-316 KAFLTVPVK
+316 KAFLSVPVK
-325 PPDINQEQMT
+325 PPDIDQEQMT

-346 SSEQQSVLEEILLH
+346 SAEQQAVLEEILLH

-387 QHKTIL
+387 RQKTIL

-429 KDEDDPLNVDVM
+429 KDEDDPLDVDVM

-448 VDAQLMFHLLK
+448 MDAQLMFHLLK
-459 AIPVTATLILVG
+459 AVPVTATLILVG

-490 SGVIRTF
+490 SGAIRTF

-505 AEKSPIIVNAH
+505 AEKSPIVVNAH
-516 LVREGKL
+516 RVRQGNL
-523 PNLDKYRHSEEL
+523 PNLEKDRNSEGL

-542 QYQPETVLKTIV
+542 QYQPETVVKTIV
-554 ELCSRKIPERFGLDP
+554 ELCSRKIPERFGFDP

-592 LQEALNPKS
+592 LQEALNPQS
-601 SPLAAGI
+601 SPGAGI
-608 QFRLGDKVMHLK
+608 QFRPGDKVMHLK

-630 DIGIISGIDQSPQLA
+630 DIGVISEIDQSPQLSK
-645 QRRLSVNY
+645 RRLSVNY
-653 DERLVDYESEEFD
+653 DDRLVDYESEEIE
-666 DLILAYA
+666 DLTLAYA

-684 PAVVIPMMPQHHP
+684 PAVVIPLMSQHHP

-729 NDKPGNRLSLLDQR
+729 NDKPRNRLSLLDQR
-743 LKGVRS
+743 LKRVRT
-749 GLKPYCRKA
+749 

>member
-1 MSCLPPQGS
+1 MNGSGS
-10 LTDLE
+10 LNDLE

-30 TIAKFC
+30 TIAKFR

-48 FMPAP
+48 FMPEP

-59 KLDGTWETHIRYG
+59 KLDGTWETHARFG
-72 QQLKII
+72 QQLKIL

-96 SGVIKGLGTRTIA
+96 SGVIKGLGAKTIS
-109 RLVRHFGDQTL
+109 RLIRHFGDQTL
-120 IVIES
+120 VVIES
-125 EPEKLTDVKGIGKA
+125 APEKLTDVKGIGKA
-139 IAKQIAESWQSHHAI
+139 ISRQIAESWKVHHAVH
-154 RCLMIFLQK
+154 RLMTFLQN

-177 YGVAAVDILKDHP
+177 YGPAAVDVLKQHP
-190 YQIACDLPG
+190 YQVACDLPG
-199 MGFYIA
+199 IGFYIA
-205 DRIAQQQGAL
+205 DRIAQHQGAL
-215 SDDPQRIR
+215 SDDPLRIR
-223 ACILH
+223 ACILY
-228 LLEQAAGDGHMFMT
+228 LLEQAASDGHMFMT
-242 GHEARRKCAKLFD
+242 GQETRRKCARLFD
-255 IDSESASAAMIELS
+255 IGAESVSKALLELS
-269 DEGQVVQEAM
+269 TEGQVVPEAM
-279 ENQDSDQDGE
+279 NDRGSDQ
-289 QDIDQGKYLALY
+289 ALY
-301 LSALHRAETGIAQRI
+301 LSALHRAETGIALRL
-316 KAFLTVPVK
+316 KAFLSIPPK
-325 PPDINQEQMT
+325 PLDINQEQMT

-346 SSEQQSVLEEILLH
+346 SSEQQTVLEEILLH

-387 QHKTIL
+387 RQKTIL

-429 KDEDDPLNVDVM
+429 KDENDPLDVDVM

-459 AIPVTATLILVG
+459 AVPVTASLILVG

-479 GPGNILSDLIQ
+479 GPGNILSDLID

-505 AEKSPIIVNAH
+505 AEKSPIVINAH
-516 LVREGKL
+516 RVRQGNL
-523 PNLDKYRHSEEL
+523 PNLEKEPSEGL

-542 QYQPETVLKTIV
+542 QYQPETVVKTIV
-554 ELCSRKIPERFGLDP
+554 ELCSRKIPERFGFDP

-592 LQEALNPKS
+592 LQEALNPQS
-601 SPLAAGI
+601 SPVSGI
-608 QFRLGDKVMHLK
+608 QFRSGDKIMHLK

-630 DIGIISGIDQSPQLA
+630 DIGVISEIDLFKK
-645 QRRLSVNY
+645 RLSVNY
-653 DERLVDYESEEFD
+653 DDRLVDYENEEFE
-666 DLILAYA
+666 DLTLAYA

-684 PAVVIPMMPQHHP
+684 PAVVIPLMPQHHP

-743 LKGVRS
+743 LKIVS
-749 GLKPYCRKA
+749 S

>member
-1 MSCLPPQGS
+1 MTAPAS
-10 LTDLE
+10 LTALE

-30 TIAKFC
+30 TIAKFR
-36 PKGAQNAITVVG
+36 PRGAQNAITVVG
-48 FMPAP
+48 FMPEP

-59 KLDGTWETHIRYG
+59 KLDGVWETHARFG
-72 QQLKII
+72 QQLKIS

-96 SGVIKGLGTRTIA
+96 SGVIKGLGTRTIS
-109 RLVRHFGDQTL
+109 RLVSHFGDQTL
-120 IVIES
+120 VVIES
-125 EPEKLTDVKGIGKA
+125 TPEKLTDVKGIGKG
-139 IAKQIAESWQSHHAI
+139 IAKQIAESWKHHHAI
-154 RCLMIFLQK
+154 RRLMIFLQN

-168 AYSGRIFKQ
+168 AFSGRIFKQ
-177 YGVAAVDILKDHP
+177 YGAAAVDILTDHP
-190 YQIACDLPG
+190 YRIACDLPG
-199 MGFYIA
+199 VGFQIA
-205 DRIAQQQGAL
+205 DQIARHQGAL
-215 SDDPQRIR
+215 PDDPLRIR
-223 ACILH
+223 ACILY
-228 LLEQAAGDGHMFMT
+228 LLEQAAADGHMFMT
-242 GHEARRKCAKLFD
+242 GQETRRKCARLFD
-255 IDSESASAAMIELS
+255 IGAEAASAALLALS
-269 DEGQVVQEAM
+269 DEGQVVQEVM
-279 ENQDSDQDGE
+279 DNDGSDPGSDQ
-289 QDIDQGKYLALY
+289 ALY
-301 LSALHRAETGIAQRI
+301 LSALHRVETGIARRLQ
-316 KAFLTVPVK
+316 AFLSVPVK

-346 SSEQQSVLEEILLH
+346 SAEQQAVLAEILLH

-387 QHKTIL
+387 RQKTIL

-429 KDEDDPLNVDVM
+429 KDEDNPLDVDVM

-448 VDAQLMFHLLK
+448 MDAQLMFHLLK
-459 AIPVTATLILVG
+459 AVPVTATLILVG

-505 AEKSPIIVNAH
+505 AEKSPIVVNAH
-516 LVREGKL
+516 RVRQGFLPDLEPVRDAEG
-523 PNLDKYRHSEEL
+523 L

-542 QYQPETVLKTIV
+542 QYQPETVVRTIV

-575 LSPMHKGTVGT
+575 LSPMHKGAVGT

-592 LQEALNPKS
+592 LQEALNPPS
-601 SPLAAGI
+601 STGTGI
-608 QFRLGDKVMHLK
+608 QFRPGDKVMHLK

-630 DIGIISGIDQSPQLA
+630 DIGVISEMDLST
-645 QRRLSVNY
+645 RRLSVNY
-653 DERLVDYESEEFD
+653 DERLVEYESEELE
-666 DLILAYA
+666 DLTLAYA

-679 QGSEY
+679 QGSE
-684 PAVVIPMMPQHHP
+684 
-697 LLQRNLLYTAITRGK
+697 
-712 KLVIIVGTRQAL
+712 
-724 DTAIK
+724 
-729 NDKPGNRLSLLDQR
+729 
-743 LKGVRS
+743 
-749 GLKPYCRKA
+749 

>member
-1 MSCLPPQGS
+1 MNASGS

-30 TIAKFC
+30 TIAKFR

-48 FMPAP
+48 FMPEP

-59 KLDGTWETHIRYG
+59 KLDGIWETHARYG

-78 RFEVLLPATVDGI
+78 RFEVLLPATIDGI

-96 SGVIKGLGTRTIA
+96 SGVIKGLGAKTIS

-120 IVIES
+120 VVIES
-125 EPEKLTDVKGIGKA
+125 TPEKLTDVKGIGKA
-139 IAKQIAESWQSHHAI
+139 IAKQIAESWKSHHAI
-154 RCLMIFLQK
+154 RCLMIFLQNN
-163 HGISL
+163 GISL

-177 YGVAAVDILKDHP
+177 YGAAAVDILKDHP
-190 YQIACDLPG
+190 FRIACDIPG
-199 MGFYIA
+199 IGFYIA
-205 DRIAQQQGAL
+205 DRIARQQGAL
-215 SDDPQRIR
+215 CDDPMRIR
-223 ACILH
+223 ACILY
-228 LLEQAAGDGHMFMT
+228 LLEQAASDGHMFMT
-242 GHEARRKCAKLFD
+242 GQEARRKCARLFD
-255 IDSESASAAMIELS
+255 IDAESASAAMLALS

-279 ENQDSDQDGE
+279 GDFGGDQDSDHCSGHGSE
-289 QDIDQGKYLALY
+289 QALY
-301 LSALHRAETGIAQRI
+301 LPALHRAETGIALRL
-316 KAFLTVPVK
+316 KAFLSIPVK
-325 PPDINQEQMT
+325 PPDIDQEQMT

-346 SSEQQSVLEEILLH
+346 SAEQQAVLEEILLH

-387 QHKTIL
+387 RQKTIL

-410 KASTLHKLLGYNL
+410 KAATLHKLLGYNL

-429 KDEDDPLNVDVM
+429 KDEDDPLDVDVM

-448 VDAQLMFHLLK
+448 MDAQLMFHLLK
-459 AIPVTATLILVG
+459 AVPVTATLILVG

-479 GPGNILSDLIQ
+479 GPGNVLSDLIQ

-516 LVREGKL
+516 RVRHGNL
-523 PNLDKYRHSEEL
+523 PNLEKDRNSEGL

-542 QYQPETVLKTIV
+542 QYQPETVIKTIV

-592 LQEALNPKS
+592 LQEALNPQTF
-601 SPLAAGI
+601 PGAVLL
-608 QFRLGDKVMHLK
+608 FRPGDKVMHLK

-630 DIGIISGIDQSPQLA
+630 DIGVISEIDLA
-645 QRRLSVNY
+645 KRRLSVNY
-653 DERLVDYESEEFD
+653 DERLVDYESEELE
-666 DLILAYA
+666 DLTLAYA

-684 PAVVIPMMPQHHP
+684 PAVVIPLMPQHHP

-712 KLVIIVGTRQAL
+712 KLVIIVGTRQAM

-729 NDKPGNRLSLLDQR
+729 NDKPRNRLSLLDQR
-743 LKGVRS
+743 LKRVR
-749 GLKPYCRKA
+749 A

>member
-1 MSCLPPQGS
+1 MNASES
-10 LTDLE
+10 LTALE

-36 PKGAQNAITVVG
+36 PKGSQNPITVVG
-48 FMPAP
+48 FMPEP
-53 TAGEFL
+53 TAGESL
-59 KLDGTWETHIRYG
+59 KLDGTWETHPRYG
-72 QQLKII
+72 QQLKIL
-78 RFEVLLPATVDGI
+78 RFEVVLPATVDGI

-96 SGVIKGLGTRTIA
+96 SGVIKGLGAKTIS
-109 RLVRHFGDQTL
+109 RLIRHFGDQTL
-120 IVIES
+120 VAIES
-125 EPEKLTDVKGIGKA
+125 TPEKLTDVKGIGKA
-139 IAKQIAESWQSHHAI
+139 IAQQIAASWKSHHAV
-154 RCLMIFLQK
+154 RSLMIFLQS

-168 AYSGRIFKQ
+168 SHSGRIFKQ
-177 YGVAAVDILKDHP
+177 YGAAAVDTLKDHP
-190 YQIACDLPG
+190 YQIACDIPG
-199 MGFYIA
+199 IGFYIA
-205 DRIAQQQGAL
+205 DRIARQQGAA
-215 SDDPQRIR
+215 SDDPLRIR
-223 ACILH
+223 ACILY
-228 LLEQAAGDGHMFMT
+228 LLEQAAADGHMFMT
-242 GHEARRKCAKLFD
+242 GQEARRKCARLFD
-255 IDSESASAAMIELS
+255 IDAESAAAALLALAG
-269 DEGQVVQEAM
+269 EGQVVQEAM
-279 ENQDSDQDGE
+279 GDSCGDH
-289 QDIDQGKYLALY
+289 ALY
-301 LSALHRAETGIAQRI
+301 LSALYRVEVGIARRL
-316 KAFLTVPVK
+316 KAFLSVPVH

-346 SSEQQSVLEEILLH
+346 SLEQQSVLEEILLH

-387 QHKTIL
+387 RQKTIL
-393 SAPTGR
+393 CAPTGR

-410 KASTLHKLLGYNL
+410 KASTLHKLLGFNL
-423 EQNDFE
+423 EDNDFE
-429 KDEDDPLNVDVM
+429 KDEDDPLDVDVM

-459 AIPVTATLILVG
+459 AVPVTATLIMVG

-505 AEKSPIIVNAH
+505 AEKSPIVVNAH
-516 LVREGKL
+516 RVRQGSL
-523 PNLDKYRHSEEL
+523 PNLEKDRQSEKL

-542 QYQPETVLKTIV
+542 QYQPETVVKTIV
-554 ELCSRKIPERFGLDP
+554 ELCSRKIPQRFGLDP

-575 LSPMHKGTVGT
+575 LTPMHKGTVGT

-592 LQEALNPKS
+592 LQEALNPTAS
-601 SPLAAGI
+601 SGAGI
-608 QFRLGDKVMHLK
+608 QFRPGDKVMHLR

-630 DIGIISGIDQSPQLA
+630 DIGVISEIDGSK
-645 QRRLSVNY
+645 RRLSVNY
-653 DERLVDYESEEFD
+653 DERIVDYESEEVD
-666 DLILAYA
+666 DLTLAYA

-684 PAVVIPMMPQHHP
+684 PAVVIPLMPQHHP

-729 NDKPGNRLSLLDQR
+729 NDKPGNRLSLLDHR
-743 LKGVRS
+743 LRN
-749 GLKPYCRKA
+749 GLDHHPARN

>member
-1 MSCLPPQGS
+1 MTASGS

-30 TIAKFC
+30 IIAKFR
-36 PKGAQNAITVVG
+36 PRGAQNAITVVG
-48 FMPAP
+48 FMPEPA
-53 TAGEFL
+53 AGEFL
-59 KLDGTWETHIRYG
+59 KLDGIWETHARFG
-72 QQLKII
+72 QQLKIL

-96 SGVIKGLGTRTIA
+96 SGVIKGLGAKTIS
-109 RLVRHFGDQTL
+109 RLIRHFGDQTL
-120 IVIES
+120 VVIES
-125 EPEKLTDVKGIGKA
+125 TPEKLTDVKGIGKA
-139 IAKQIAESWQSHHAI
+139 IAKQIAASWKSHHAI
-154 RCLMIFLQK
+154 RSLMIFLQN

-177 YGVAAVDILKDHP
+177 YGAAAVDVLNQHP

-199 MGFYIA
+199 IGFYIA
-205 DRIAQQQGAL
+205 DRIAQHQGAL
-215 SDDPQRIR
+215 SDDPLRIR
-223 ACILH
+223 ACILY
-228 LLEQAAGDGHMFMT
+228 LLEQAASDGHMFMT
-242 GHEARRKCAKLFD
+242 GYETRRKCARLFD
-255 IDSESASAAMIELS
+255 IDSESASAALLELS
-269 DEGQVVQEAM
+269 NEGQVVQETM
-279 ENQDSDQDGE
+279 GDHGSDQ
-289 QDIDQGKYLALY
+289 ALY
-301 LSALHRAETGIAQRI
+301 LPALHRAETGIALRLR
-316 KAFLTVPVK
+316 AFLSVPVK
-325 PPDINQEQMT
+325 PPDIDQEQMT

-346 SSEQQSVLEEILLH
+346 SSEQQAVLEEILLH

-387 QHKTIL
+387 RQKTIL

-429 KDEDDPLNVDVM
+429 KDEDDPLDVDVM

-448 VDAQLMFHLLK
+448 MDAQLMFHLLK
-459 AIPVTATLILVG
+459 AVPVTATLILVG

-479 GPGNILSDLIQ
+479 GPGNILSDLIE
-490 SGVIRTF
+490 SGAIRTF

-505 AEKSPIIVNAH
+505 AEKSPIVVNAH
-516 LVREGKL
+516 RVRQGNL
-523 PNLDKYRHSEEL
+523 PNLEKDPSEGL

-542 QYQPETVLKTIV
+542 QYQPETVVKTIV
-554 ELCSRKIPERFGLDP
+554 ELCSRKIPERFGFDP

-592 LQEALNPKS
+592 LQEALNPQF
-601 SPLAAGI
+601 SPGTGI
-608 QFRLGDKVMHLK
+608 QFRPGDKVMHLK

-630 DIGIISGIDQSPQLA
+630 DIGVISEIDQSPQWSR
-645 QRRLSVNY
+645 RRLSVYY
-653 DERLVDYESEEFD
+653 DDRLVDYESEELE
-666 DLILAYA
+666 DLTLAYA

-684 PAVVIPMMPQHHP
+684 PAVVIPLMPQHHP

-729 NDKPGNRLSLLDQR
+729 NDKPRNRLSLLDQR
-743 LKGVRS
+743 LKRVR
-749 GLKPYCRKA
+749 A

>member
-1 MSCLPPQGS
+1 M
-10 LTDLE
+10 TALE
-15 GCLDRITF
+15 GCLDRVTF

-30 TIAKFC
+30 TIAKFR
-36 PKGAQNAITVVG
+36 PRGAQNAITVVG
-48 FMPAP
+48 FMPEP

-59 KLDGTWETHIRYG
+59 KLDGIWETHARYG

-78 RFEVLLPATVDGI
+78 RFEVLLPATTDGI

-96 SGVIKGLGTRTIA
+96 SGVIKGLGAKTIS
-109 RLVRHFGDQTL
+109 RLIRHFGDQTL
-120 IVIES
+120 VVIES
-125 EPEKLTDVKGIGKA
+125 APEKLIDVKGIGKA
-139 IAKQIAESWQSHHAI
+139 TAKQIAESWKSHHAV
-154 RCLMIFLQK
+154 RCLMIFLQN

-168 AYSGRIFKQ
+168 AYSGRIFKE
-177 YGVAAVDILKDHP
+177 YGPSAVDILKDRP
-190 YQIACDLPG
+190 YQIACDIPG
-199 MGFYIA
+199 IGFYIA
-205 DRIAQQQGAL
+205 DRIAQHQGAH

-223 ACILH
+223 ACILY
-228 LLEQAAGDGHMFMT
+228 LLEQAAADGHMFMT
-242 GHEARRKCAKLFD
+242 GHETRRKCARLFD
-255 IDSESASAAMIELS
+255 IDAESASAALRALS

-279 ENQDSDQDGE
+279 NVHGSDDGC
-289 QDIDQGKYLALY
+289 DHNCDQALY
-301 LSALHRAETGIAQRI
+301 LSGLHRMETGIARRL
-316 KAFLTVPVK
+316 KAFLSVPVK

-335 REILARLAIQL
+335 REILTRLAIQL
-346 SSEQQSVLEEILLH
+346 SAEQQAVLEEILLH

-387 QHKTIL
+387 RQKTIL

-429 KDEDDPLNVDVM
+429 KDEDDPLDVDVM

-448 VDAQLMFHLLK
+448 MDAQLMFHLLK
-459 AIPVTATLILVG
+459 AVPVTATLILVG

-490 SGVIRTF
+490 SGAIRTF

-505 AEKSPIIVNAH
+505 AEKSPIVVNAH
-516 LVREGKL
+516 RVRQGNL
-523 PNLDKYRHSEEL
+523 PILEKDRNSECL

-542 QYQPETVLKTIV
+542 QYQPETVVKTIV

-575 LSPMHKGTVGT
+575 LTPMHKGMVGT

-592 LQEALNPKS
+592 LQQALNPQS
-601 SPLAAGI
+601 SPGAGI
-608 QFRLGDKVMHLK
+608 QFRPGDKVMHLK

-630 DIGIISGIDQSPQLA
+630 DIGVISEIDQSPEWSK
-645 QRRLSVNY
+645 RRLSVNY
-653 DERLVDYESEEFD
+653 DERLVDYENEELE

-684 PAVVIPMMPQHHP
+684 PAVVIPLMPQHHP

-729 NDKPGNRLSLLDQR
+729 NDKPRNRLSLLDQR
-743 LKGVRS
+743 LKNGANHS
-749 GLKPYCRKA
+749 